1 MNLNVVVALIV
12 SILTA
17 AGVNTSNIDIN
28 AIKNNVKFETESRS
42 TAGVSN
48 QVIPYSD
55 DTDKVENNDDDQSD
69 EEENEPTLEEK
80 YQHNANRANQT
91 EDEEDVWYDVPEC
104 TEHEFTVSEYC
115 DGDGYGIE
123 YICNKCGYSYTESIS
138 EEQFM
143 EGLDDE
149 EE

>member
-55 DTDKVENNDDDQSD
+55 DTDEVENNDDDQSD

-123 YICNKCGYSYTESIS
+123 YICNRCGYSYTEPIT

-149 EE
+149 DE